1 MPTKLPS
8 NMRRHWVFMRKGLS
22 LAPADTDFK
31 EAAERVRPFA
41 K

>member
-1 MPTKLPS
+1 LDAYQ
-8 NMRRHWVFMRKGLS
+8 KGLS
-22 LAPADTDFK
+22 LAPGDTDFK

>member
-1 MPTKLPS
+1 LAAYE
-8 NMRRHWVFMRKGLS
+8 KGLS